1 MGGMVPIWIFFW
13 KLSFLCSELISPE
26 GGNCISL
33 FCSSLSCL
41 ISSLEISSSGFT
53 FFLDSLDWIV
63 FLLLCWGKYSSF
75 LFWPSELPAS
85 AYIDYFL
92 FLSIYCSRVRLSF
105 WGLALLEW
113 WLLELLL
120 LCMEYFFSDVMLLD
134 ALDSFFWMLLGYFLV
149 SVISC
154 EMVMS
159 LGVSRLDAS
168 LYLYLSCRVLLR
180 TDS

>member
-1 MGGMVPIWIFFW
+1 M
-13 KLSFLCSELISPE
+13 
-26 GGNCISL
+26 
-33 FCSSLSCL
+33 
-41 ISSLEISSSGFT
+41 
-53 FFLDSLDWIV
+53 
-63 FLLLCWGKYSSF
+63 
-75 LFWPSELPAS
+75 
-85 AYIDYFL
+85 
-92 FLSIYCSRVRLSF
+92 
-105 WGLALLEW
+105 
-113 WLLELLL
+113 ELLL

-149 SVISC
+149 SVISW